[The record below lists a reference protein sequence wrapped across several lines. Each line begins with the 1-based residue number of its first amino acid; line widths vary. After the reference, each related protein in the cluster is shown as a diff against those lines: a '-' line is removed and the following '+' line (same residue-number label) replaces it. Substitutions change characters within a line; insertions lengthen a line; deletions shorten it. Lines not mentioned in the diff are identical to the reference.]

1 MATDTIY
8 WCEETC
14 RLFGRTPGTQV
25 DYRRALDCLHP
36 DDREPVGQAVRAAI
50 AGDGHYEREYRVIR
64 PDGSE
69 HWLLGRGK
77 VHRDAATG
85 QSLYMNGIVKDISE
99 RKRVEDILIEQRR
112 QLAEAQAI
120 AHIGSWIYGLDGRM
134 TWSDETY
141 RIYGVDPARFRPDEP
156 GFMALLHPEDRGSMQ
171 DWIRDCLAGR
181 QPSALVFRCCLPD
194 GRLRYLNGQGSL
206 LNGPGGQPL
215 RIVGTVQDITEH
227 YLAEQKL
234 HQSEERLR
242 IATEGADLGIWYWD
256 LQTDRLDWSQTCRRH
271 LAAPDGVAAN
281 LELFY
286 SVLHPD
292 DRGHVAR
299 LLDAARKS
307 QQDYSAEYRVIQPD
321 GTQRWIRALG
331 RACNLRDGQPQA
343 VAGISQDITAQ
354 RAMEEEIRALNRN
367 LEEKVRQRT
376 AEAQMANAAKS
387 RFLAHMSHEIRTP
400 LNGVLGMAQMLAQD
414 TLSADQHDMVEHILA
429 AGHSMLGIL
438 NEILDLSK
446 IEAGQLQLARDA
458 LNPGPVLHN
467 IISIMAANARL
478 KGLALRLEAPADLP
492 TDFLGDAL
500 RLKQVLYN
508 LVGNAIKFTD
518 RGEVVLRVL
527 CLAQTA
533 QTARLRFEVADTGI
547 GMDAESLRRI
557 FTPFAQADASITQRY
572 GGTGLGLPISQ
583 QLVALM
589 GGEIIVESTP
599 GAGSVFR
606 FELPFDRTPAAPRP
620 HPE

>member
-14 RLFGRTPGTQV
+14 RLFGRPPGTQV

-141 RIYGVDPARFRPDEP
+141 RIYGVDPACFRPDEP

-171 DWIRDCLAGR
+171 DWIRDCLAGW

-242 IATEGADLGIWYWD
+242 IATEGADLGI
-256 LQTDRLDWSQTCRRH
+256 
-271 LAAPDGVAAN
+271 
-281 LELFY
+281 
-286 SVLHPD
+286 
-292 DRGHVAR
+292 
-299 LLDAARKS
+299 
-307 QQDYSAEYRVIQPD
+307 
-321 GTQRWIRALG
+321 
-331 RACNLRDGQPQA
+331 
-343 VAGISQDITAQ
+343 
-354 RAMEEEIRALNRN
+354 
-367 LEEKVRQRT
+367 
-376 AEAQMANAAKS
+376 
-387 RFLAHMSHEIRTP
+387 
-400 LNGVLGMAQMLAQD
+400 
-414 TLSADQHDMVEHILA
+414 
-429 AGHSMLGIL
+429 
-438 NEILDLSK
+438 
-446 IEAGQLQLARDA
+446 
-458 LNPGPVLHN
+458 
-467 IISIMAANARL
+467 
-478 KGLALRLEAPADLP
+478 
-492 TDFLGDAL
+492 
-500 RLKQVLYN
+500 
-508 LVGNAIKFTD
+508 
-518 RGEVVLRVL
+518 
-527 CLAQTA
+527 
-533 QTARLRFEVADTGI
+533 
-547 GMDAESLRRI
+547 
-557 FTPFAQADASITQRY
+557 
-572 GGTGLGLPISQ
+572 
-583 QLVALM
+583 
-589 GGEIIVESTP
+589 
-599 GAGSVFR
+599 
-606 FELPFDRTPAAPRP
+606 
-620 HPE
+620 